1 MAAEAT
7 AVDVMAQIEQLE
19 RVALDELR
27 AVKDAAALE
36 QYRIKYLGA
45 NGELKAAM
53 KWLGQVAKEQKPA
66 VGQRLNGM
74 KEAVTAAFEARK
86 TEIAAG
92 GGGAPGK
99 DAVDVTEPGRRPQ

>member
-27 AVKDAAALE
+27 AVKDSAALE

-45 NGELKAAM
+45 NGQLKAAM
-53 KWLGQVAKEQKPA
+53 KWLGQVAREQKPA

-74 KEAVTAAFEARK
+74 KEAVTAPFHPRKIELSAR
-86 TEIAAG
+86 
-92 GGGAPGK
+92 GGGAPGEE
-99 DAVDVTEPGRRPQ
+99 AGGGHRPGP